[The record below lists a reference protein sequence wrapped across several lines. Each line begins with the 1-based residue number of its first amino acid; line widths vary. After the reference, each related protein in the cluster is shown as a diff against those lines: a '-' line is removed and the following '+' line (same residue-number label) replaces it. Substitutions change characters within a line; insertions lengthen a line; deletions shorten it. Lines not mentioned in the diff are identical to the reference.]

1 MECAEAKE
9 RLLDHREGQ
18 LDVEGQMHLEAH
30 LLMCGRCH
38 DEFQALDALLSAV
51 AALPVPD
58 PSPGFARRLH
68 ARIAQEK
75 QRRSSGWRRRPQL
88 TLALAGACLAFVL
101 LVGGAVWNFSPPP
114 TSSAVTEGSAALNGA
129 VWNSLR
135 QEEQEEVEVTR
146 NLWTDMDPDWTT
158 LSEKVDR
165 RLASLALREEDLTE
179 EVAGLWAPGL
189 PGAEVM
195 HVLVEISV
203 ELSDVE
209 LEALLVR
216 MRG

>member
-1 MECAEAKE
+1 M
-9 RLLDHREGQ
+9 RLQ
-18 LDVEGQMHLEAH
+18 AH

-38 DEFQALDALLSAV
+38 DELQALDTLLSAV

-68 ARIAQEK
+68 ARIGQEK
-75 QRRSSGWRRRPQL
+75 QRRSLGWRRRPQL

-135 QEEQEEVEVTR
+135 QEEQEEAEVMRT
-146 NLWTDMDPDWTT
+146 LWPDMDAAWTA
-158 LSEKVDR
+158 LSEKAGR
-165 RLASLALREEDLTE
+165 RLASLALRGEDLTE

-195 HVLVEISV
+195 QVLVEISTG
-203 ELSDVE
+203 LSDAE